1 MEMPDQSWT
10 AAGASFLG
18 MWTLMTV
25 AMMLP
30 SLVPMLVRYRRDV
43 GGASAMLAGVLM
55 AVLALGYFGVWL
67 AIGVVVLPFTSLI
80 PRLPLFGVA
89 GIVSLA
95 VAYQLTERKAR
106 DLACCRHML
115 RHARPRAA
123 GAGTALREG
132 VRYGIHCVRCCANLM
147 AIPLVLGTM
156 SLWVMVLVGA
166 VIAME
171 RTRAA

>member
-30 SLVPMLVRYRRDV
+30 SLVPVLVRYRRDV
-43 GGASAMLAGVLM
+43 GGTSAMKAVFLM
-55 AVLALGYFGVWL
+55 ALLALGYFAVWM

-80 PRLPLFGVA
+80 PRLSLLGVA
-89 GIVSLA
+89 AIVSLA
-95 VAYQLTERKAR
+95 VAYQFTERKAR

-123 GAGTALREG
+123 AAGTALREG